1 MRPLV
6 LLWGCLLL
14 PGYEAL
20 MGPKKIR
27 GFEGDTVSL
36 QCTYEEKLREHK
48 KYWCKKGGILV
59 SRCSGIIY
67 AREDGEERTE
77 GRVSI
82 QDDPQKLTLTVTLR
96 ELTLQDS
103 GDYWCGVNI
112 LGIDETFLVSLL
124 VLPGPCCP
132 PSPTP
137 SFQPLATSLQPK
149 AKAWQTQP
157 PASTSPGAHPTVT
170 KQGKT
175 EAEASPFTGTSPP
188 EPAGTSLYTGTSP
201 YAGNTPNEE
210 RPLHRATS
218 PHAGTSRPSTY
229 LDSTSTED
237 PTSRASHSKAHILVP
252 VLVLL
257 VLLLAAGLA
266 VVGRCVLRC
275 RKEVQ
280 LDPKTQNEKV
290 HLSHLNR
297 LGPEYAV
304 VNLAA
309 PPGPRAGPKPSA
321 SPYTEIPEI
330 RRPSQALKEE
340 EASFQDPA
348 GAAKPGPPLHMSEE
362 ELRSSVFIPV

>member
-96 ELTLQDS
+96 ELTQDS

-237 PTSRASHSKAHILVP
+237 PTSSALDTQSHPRASHSKAHILVP

-290 HLSHLNR
+290 HLSHL
-297 LGPEYAV
+297 
-304 VNLAA
+304 
-309 PPGPRAGPKPSA
+309 
-321 SPYTEIPEI
+321 
-330 RRPSQALKEE
+330 ALKEE

>member
-1 MRPLV
+1 MGPLV

-48 KYWCKKGGILV
+48 KYWCKKGGLLV
-59 SRCSGIIY
+59 ARCLGIIY
-67 AREDGEERTE
+67 AREDGQERTE

-82 QDDPQKLTLTVTLR
+82 QDNPQKLTLNVTLR
-96 ELTLQDS
+96 ELTQQDS
-103 GDYWCGVNI
+103 GDYWCGITI

-124 VLPGPCCP
+124 VLPG
-132 PSPTP
+132 
-137 SFQPLATSLQPK
+137 
-149 AKAWQTQP
+149 
-157 PASTSPGAHPTVT
+157 
-170 KQGKT
+170 
-175 EAEASPFTGTSPP
+175 
-188 EPAGTSLYTGTSP
+188 TSP
-201 YAGNTPNEE
+201 YAGTSPNEE
-210 RPLHRATS
+210 PPLHRATS

-237 PTSRASHSKAHILVP
+237 PKSRASHSKAHILAP

-280 LDPKTQNEKV
+280 LDTETQNEKV

-297 LGPEYAV
+297 QAPEYTV
-304 VNLAA
+304 VSLAA

-330 RRPSQALKEE
+330 RSQSQTLKKE

-348 GAAKPGPPLHMSEE
+348 GEANPGPPLHMSEE
-362 ELRSSVFIPV
+362 ELRASVFIPV

>member
-48 KYWCKKGGILV
+48 KYWCRKGGIFV

-67 AREDGEERTE
+67 TREDGQERTE

-82 QDDPQKLTLTVTLR
+82 QDDPQKLTLNVTLR

-103 GDYWCGVNI
+103 GDYWCGVTI
-112 LGIDETFLVSLL
+112 LGIDEAFLVSLL
-124 VLPGPCCP
+124 VLPG
-132 PSPTP
+132 
-137 SFQPLATSLQPK
+137 
-149 AKAWQTQP
+149 
-157 PASTSPGAHPTVT
+157 TSP
-170 KQGKT
+170 
-175 EAEASPFTGTSPP
+175 
-188 EPAGTSLYTGTSP
+188 YTGT
-201 YAGNTPNEE
+201 APNEE
-210 RPLHRATS
+210 PPLHRATS

-237 PTSRASHSKAHILVP
+237 PTSRASHSKARILVP

-321 SPYTEIPEI
+321 SPYTEI

-348 GAAKPGPPLHMSEE
+348 GEAKPGPPLHTSEE

>member
-1 MRPLV
+1 MGPLV

-20 MGPKKIR
+20 MGPKTVR

-36 QCTYEEKLREHK
+36 QCTYEEKLRQHK
-48 KYWCKKGGILV
+48 KYWCKKGGLIV

-67 AREDGEERTE
+67 AREDGQERTE

-82 QDDPQKLTLTVTLR
+82 QDNPQKLTLNVTLR
-96 ELTLQDS
+96 DLTKQDS
-103 GDYWCGVNI
+103 GDYWCGITI
-112 LGIDETFLVSLL
+112 LGIDEAFLVSLL
-124 VLPGPCCP
+124 VLPG
-132 PSPTP
+132 
-137 SFQPLATSLQPK
+137 
-149 AKAWQTQP
+149 
-157 PASTSPGAHPTVT
+157 
-170 KQGKT
+170 
-175 EAEASPFTGTSPP
+175 
-188 EPAGTSLYTGTSP
+188 TSP
-201 YAGNTPNEE
+201 YAGTSPNEE
-210 RPLHRATS
+210 PPLHRATS

-237 PTSRASHSKAHILVP
+237 PKSRASHSKTHILVP

-257 VLLLAAGLA
+257 TLLLAAGLA
-266 VVGRCVLRC
+266 VIGRCVLRC

-280 LDPKTQNEKV
+280 LDTETQNEKV

-297 LGPEYAV
+297 QAPEYAV
-304 VNLAA
+304 VSLAA

-330 RRPSQALKEE
+330 RRQSQTLKKE

-348 GAAKPGPPLHMSEE
+348 GEANPGPPLHMSEE
-362 ELRSSVFIPV
+362 ELRPSVFIPV

>member
-1 MRPLV
+1 MGPLV

-20 MGPKKIR
+20 MGPKNIR

-59 SRCSGIIY
+59 PRCSGIIY
-67 AREDGEERTE
+67 AGEDGQERTE

-82 QDDPQKLTLTVTLR
+82 QDNPQKLLFNVTLR
-96 ELTLQDS
+96 ELTQQDS
-103 GDYWCGVNI
+103 GEYWCGINI
-112 LGIDETFLVSLL
+112 LGIDQTSLVSLL
-124 VLPGPCCP
+124 VLPG
-132 PSPTP
+132 
-137 SFQPLATSLQPK
+137 TS
-149 AKAWQTQP
+149 
-157 PASTSPGAHPTVT
+157 
-170 KQGKT
+170 
-175 EAEASPFTGTSPP
+175 
-188 EPAGTSLYTGTSP
+188 
-201 YAGNTPNEE
+201 PNEE
-210 RPLHRATS
+210 PPLHRATS

-237 PTSRASHSKAHILVP
+237 PMSRASPSKAHILAP

-280 LDPKTQNEKV
+280 LDTETQNEKV
-290 HLSHLNR
+290 HLSHLNHQA
-297 LGPEYAV
+297 PEYAV
-304 VNLAA
+304 VNLTAS
-309 PPGPRAGPKPSA
+309 PGPRASPKPSA

-330 RRPSQALKEE
+330 RRQSQALEE
-340 EASFQDPA
+340 GWRQAWLLPGRERVNCLWVLVRSWGEGQEATGA
-348 GAAKPGPPLHMSEE
+348 GGSLKG
-362 ELRSSVFIPV
+362 RGRV

>member
-1 MRPLV
+1 MGPLV

-20 MGPKKIR
+20 MGPKTVR

-36 QCTYEEKLREHK
+36 QCTYEEKLRQHK
-48 KYWCKKGGILV
+48 KYWCKKGGLIV

-67 AREDGEERTE
+67 AREDGQERTE

-82 QDDPQKLTLTVTLR
+82 QDNPQKLTLNVTLR
-96 ELTLQDS
+96 DLTKQDS
-103 GDYWCGVNI
+103 GDYWCGITI
-112 LGIDETFLVSLL
+112 LGIDEAFLVSLL
-124 VLPGPCCP
+124 VLP
-132 PSPTP
+132 
-137 SFQPLATSLQPK
+137 A
-149 AKAWQTQP
+149 
-157 PASTSPGAHPTVT
+157 SPGVHPTVT

-175 EAEASPFTGTSPP
+175 EAEASPFAGTSPP

-201 YAGNTPNEE
+201 YAGTSPNEE
-210 RPLHRATS
+210 PPLHRATS

-237 PTSRASHSKAHILVP
+237 PKSRASHSKTHILVP

-257 VLLLAAGLA
+257 TLLLAAGLA
-266 VVGRCVLRC
+266 VIGRCVLRC

-280 LDPKTQNEKV
+280 LDTETQNEKV

-297 LGPEYAV
+297 QAPEYAV
-304 VNLAA
+304 VSLAA

-330 RRPSQALKEE
+330 RRQSQTLKKE

-348 GAAKPGPPLHMSEE
+348 GEANPGPPLHMSEE
-362 ELRSSVFIPV
+362 ELRPSVFIPV

>member
-1 MRPLV
+1 MGPLV

-20 MGPKKIR
+20 MGPKTVR

-36 QCTYEEKLREHK
+36 QCTYEEKLRQHK
-48 KYWCKKGGILV
+48 KYWCKKGGLIV

-67 AREDGEERTE
+67 AREDGQERTE

-82 QDDPQKLTLTVTLR
+82 QDNPQKLTLNVTLR
-96 ELTLQDS
+96 DLTKQDS
-103 GDYWCGVNI
+103 GDYWCGITI
-112 LGIDETFLVSLL
+112 LGIDEAFLVSLL

-157 PASTSPGAHPTVT
+157 PASS
-170 KQGKT
+170 
-175 EAEASPFTGTSPP
+175 
-188 EPAGTSLYTGTSP
+188 
-201 YAGNTPNEE
+201 
-210 RPLHRATS
+210 
-218 PHAGTSRPSTY
+218 TSRPSTY

-237 PTSRASHSKAHILVP
+237 PKSRASHSKTHILVP

-257 VLLLAAGLA
+257 TLLLAAGLA
-266 VVGRCVLRC
+266 VIGRCVLRC

-280 LDPKTQNEKV
+280 LDTETQNEKV

-297 LGPEYAV
+297 QAPEYAV
-304 VNLAA
+304 VSLAA

-330 RRPSQALKEE
+330 RRQSQTLKKE

-348 GAAKPGPPLHMSEE
+348 GEANPGPPLHMSEE
-362 ELRSSVFIPV
+362 ELRPSVFIPV

>member
-48 KYWCKKGGILV
+48 KYWCRKGGIFV

-67 AREDGEERTE
+67 TREDGQERTE

-82 QDDPQKLTLTVTLR
+82 QDDPQKLTLNVTLR

-103 GDYWCGVNI
+103 GDYWCGVTI
-112 LGIDETFLVSLL
+112 LGIDEAFLVSLL
-124 VLPGPCCP
+124 VLP
-132 PSPTP
+132 
-137 SFQPLATSLQPK
+137 
-149 AKAWQTQP
+149 
-157 PASTSPGAHPTVT
+157 
-170 KQGKT
+170 
-175 EAEASPFTGTSPP
+175 
-188 EPAGTSLYTGTSP
+188 
-201 YAGNTPNEE
+201 
-210 RPLHRATS
+210 
-218 PHAGTSRPSTY
+218 GTSRPSTY

-237 PTSRASHSKAHILVP
+237 PTSRASHSKARILVP

-321 SPYTEIPEI
+321 SPYTEI

-348 GAAKPGPPLHMSEE
+348 GEAKPGPPLHTSEE

>member
-48 KYWCKKGGILV
+48 KYWCRKGGIFV

-67 AREDGEERTE
+67 AREDGQERTE

-82 QDDPQKLTLTVTLR
+82 QDNPQKLTLTVTLR

-103 GDYWCGVNI
+103 GDYWCGVTI
-112 LGIDETFLVSLL
+112 LGIDETVLVSLL
-124 VLPGPCCP
+124 VLPG
-132 PSPTP
+132 
-137 SFQPLATSLQPK
+137 TS
-149 AKAWQTQP
+149 
-157 PASTSPGAHPTVT
+157 
-170 KQGKT
+170 
-175 EAEASPFTGTSPP
+175 
-188 EPAGTSLYTGTSP
+188 
-201 YAGNTPNEE
+201 PNEE
-210 RPLHRATS
+210 PPLHRATS

-280 LDPKTQNEKV
+280 LDPETQNEKV

-330 RRPSQALKEE
+330 RRPSQTLKEE
-340 EASFQDPA
+340 EASIQDPA
-348 GAAKPGPPLHMSEE
+348 GEANPGPPLHMSEE

>member
-48 KYWCKKGGILV
+48 KYWCRKGGIFV

-67 AREDGEERTE
+67 AREDGQERTE

-82 QDDPQKLTLTVTLR
+82 QDNPQKLTLTVTLR

-103 GDYWCGVNI
+103 GDYWCGVTI
-112 LGIDETFLVSLL
+112 LGIDETVLVSLL

-157 PASTSPGAHPTVT
+157 PASRTS
-170 KQGKT
+170 
-175 EAEASPFTGTSPP
+175 
-188 EPAGTSLYTGTSP
+188 
-201 YAGNTPNEE
+201 PNEE
-210 RPLHRATS
+210 PPLHRATS

-280 LDPKTQNEKV
+280 LDPETQNEKV

-330 RRPSQALKEE
+330 RRPSQTLKEE
-340 EASFQDPA
+340 EASIQDPA
-348 GAAKPGPPLHMSEE
+348 GEANPGPPLHMSEE

>member
-20 MGPKKIR
+20 TGPKKIR
-27 GFEGDTVSL
+27 GFEGGTVAPTRRSG
-36 QCTYEEKLREHK
+36 REHK
-48 KYWCKKGGILV
+48 KYWCRKSGVFL
-59 SRCSGIIY
+59 SRCSGIVY
-67 AREDGEERTE
+67 AREDGQERTE

-82 QDDPQKLTLTVTLR
+82 QDDPQKLTFNVTLR
-96 ELTLQDS
+96 KLTLQDS
-103 GDYWCGVNI
+103 GDYWCGITI

-157 PASTSPGAHPTVT
+157 PALTSPGVHPTVT
-170 KQGKT
+170 KPGKT
-175 EAEASPFTGTSPP
+175 EAEASPFTGPSPS

-201 YAGNTPNEE
+201 YAGTSQNEE
-210 RPLHRATS
+210 PPAHRATS
-218 PHAGTSRPSTY
+218 PHAGTSQPPTYPDSPSAK
-229 LDSTSTED
+229 DSK
-237 PTSRASHSKAHILVP
+237 SRVSDSKARILAP

-257 VLLLAAGLA
+257 ILLLAAGLA
-266 VVGRCVLRC
+266 VVGRCLLRC

-280 LDPKTQNEKV
+280 MATETQKNEKV

-297 LGPEYAV
+297 LVPEYAV

-309 PPGPRAGPKPSA
+309 PAGPRAGPKPSA
-321 SPYTEIPEI
+321 GPYTEIQEI
-330 RRPSQALKEE
+330 RCPSQTLEEE
-340 EASFQDPA
+340 EASLQDPA
-348 GAAKPGPPLHMSEE
+348 AEANPGPPFHVSEE

>member
-48 KYWCKKGGILV
+48 KYWCRKGGIFV

-67 AREDGEERTE
+67 AREDGQERTE

-82 QDDPQKLTLTVTLR
+82 QDNPQKLTLTVTLR

-103 GDYWCGVNI
+103 GDYWCGVTI
-112 LGIDETFLVSLL
+112 LGIDETVLVSLL
-124 VLPGPCCP
+124 VLP
-132 PSPTP
+132 
-137 SFQPLATSLQPK
+137 A
-149 AKAWQTQP
+149 
-157 PASTSPGAHPTVT
+157 SPGAHPTVT

-201 YAGNTPNEE
+201 YAGTSPNEE
-210 RPLHRATS
+210 PPLHRATS

-280 LDPKTQNEKV
+280 LDPETQNEKV

-330 RRPSQALKEE
+330 RRPSQTLKEE
-340 EASFQDPA
+340 EASIQDPA
-348 GAAKPGPPLHMSEE
+348 GEANPGPPLHMSEE

>member
-1 MRPLV
+1 MGPLV

-20 MGPKKIR
+20 MGPKTVR

-36 QCTYEEKLREHK
+36 QCTYEEKLRQHK
-48 KYWCKKGGILV
+48 KYWCKKGGLIV

-67 AREDGEERTE
+67 AREDGQERTE

-82 QDDPQKLTLTVTLR
+82 QDNPQKLTLNVTLR
-96 ELTLQDS
+96 DLTKQDS
-103 GDYWCGVNI
+103 GDYWCGITI
-112 LGIDETFLVSLL
+112 LGIDEAFLVSLL
-124 VLPGPCCP
+124 VLPG
-132 PSPTP
+132 
-137 SFQPLATSLQPK
+137 TS
-149 AKAWQTQP
+149 
-157 PASTSPGAHPTVT
+157 
-170 KQGKT
+170 
-175 EAEASPFTGTSPP
+175 
-188 EPAGTSLYTGTSP
+188 
-201 YAGNTPNEE
+201 PNEE
-210 RPLHRATS
+210 PPLHRATS

-237 PTSRASHSKAHILVP
+237 PKSRASHSKTHILVP

-257 VLLLAAGLA
+257 TLLLAAGLA
-266 VVGRCVLRC
+266 VIGRCVLRC

-280 LDPKTQNEKV
+280 LDTETQNEKV

-297 LGPEYAV
+297 QAPEYAV
-304 VNLAA
+304 VSLAA

-330 RRPSQALKEE
+330 RRQSQTLKKE

-348 GAAKPGPPLHMSEE
+348 GEANPGPPLHMSEE
-362 ELRSSVFIPV
+362 ELRPSVFIPV

>member
-48 KYWCKKGGILV
+48 KYWCRKGGIFV

-67 AREDGEERTE
+67 AREDGQERTE

-82 QDDPQKLTLTVTLR
+82 QDNPQKLTLTVTLR

-103 GDYWCGVNI
+103 GDYWCGVTI
-112 LGIDETFLVSLL
+112 LGIDETVLVSLL
-124 VLPGPCCP
+124 VLPG
-132 PSPTP
+132 
-137 SFQPLATSLQPK
+137 
-149 AKAWQTQP
+149 
-157 PASTSPGAHPTVT
+157 
-170 KQGKT
+170 
-175 EAEASPFTGTSPP
+175 
-188 EPAGTSLYTGTSP
+188 TSP
-201 YAGNTPNEE
+201 YAGTSPNEE
-210 RPLHRATS
+210 PPLHRATS

-280 LDPKTQNEKV
+280 LDPETQNEKV

-330 RRPSQALKEE
+330 RRPSQTLKEE
-340 EASFQDPA
+340 EASIQDPA
-348 GAAKPGPPLHMSEE
+348 GEANPGPPLHMSEE

>member
-48 KYWCKKGGILV
+48 KYWCRKGGIFV

-67 AREDGEERTE
+67 TREDGQERTE

-82 QDDPQKLTLTVTLR
+82 QDDPQKLTLNVTLR

-103 GDYWCGVNI
+103 GDYWCGVTI
-112 LGIDETFLVSLL
+112 LGIDEAFLVSLL
-124 VLPGPCCP
+124 VLP
-132 PSPTP
+132 
-137 SFQPLATSLQPK
+137 A
-149 AKAWQTQP
+149 
-157 PASTSPGAHPTVT
+157 SPGVHPTVT

-201 YAGNTPNEE
+201 YTGTAPNEE
-210 RPLHRATS
+210 PPLHRATS

-237 PTSRASHSKAHILVP
+237 PTSRASHSKARILVP

-321 SPYTEIPEI
+321 SPYTEI

-348 GAAKPGPPLHMSEE
+348 GEAKPGPPLHTSEE

>member
-1 MRPLV
+1 MGPLV

-48 KYWCKKGGILV
+48 KYWCKKGGLLV
-59 SRCSGIIY
+59 ARCLGIIY
-67 AREDGEERTE
+67 AREDGQERTE

-82 QDDPQKLTLTVTLR
+82 QDNPQKLTLNVTLR
-96 ELTLQDS
+96 ELTQQDS
-103 GDYWCGVNI
+103 GDYWCGITI

-157 PASTSPGAHPTVT
+157 PAS
-170 KQGKT
+170 
-175 EAEASPFTGTSPP
+175 
-188 EPAGTSLYTGTSP
+188 
-201 YAGNTPNEE
+201 
-210 RPLHRATS
+210 R
-218 PHAGTSRPSTY
+218 TSRPSTY

-237 PTSRASHSKAHILVP
+237 PKSRASHSKAHILAP

-280 LDPKTQNEKV
+280 LDTETQNEKV

-297 LGPEYAV
+297 QAPEYTV
-304 VNLAA
+304 VSLAA

-330 RRPSQALKEE
+330 RSQSQTLKKE

-348 GAAKPGPPLHMSEE
+348 GEANPGPPLHMSEE
-362 ELRSSVFIPV
+362 ELRASVFIPV

>member
-1 MRPLV
+1 MGPLV

-48 KYWCKKGGILV
+48 KYWCKKGGLLV
-59 SRCSGIIY
+59 ARCLGIIY
-67 AREDGEERTE
+67 AREDGQERTE

-82 QDDPQKLTLTVTLR
+82 QDNPQKLTLNVTLR
-96 ELTLQDS
+96 ELTQQDS
-103 GDYWCGVNI
+103 GDYWCGITI

-124 VLPGPCCP
+124 VLP
-132 PSPTP
+132 
-137 SFQPLATSLQPK
+137 A
-149 AKAWQTQP
+149 
-157 PASTSPGAHPTVT
+157 SPGVRPTVT

-175 EAEASPFTGTSPP
+175 EAEASPFAGTSPP

-201 YAGNTPNEE
+201 YAGTSPNEE
-210 RPLHRATS
+210 PPLHRATS

-237 PTSRASHSKAHILVP
+237 PKSRASHSKAHILAP

-280 LDPKTQNEKV
+280 LDTETQNEKV

-297 LGPEYAV
+297 QAPEYTV
-304 VNLAA
+304 VSLAA

-330 RRPSQALKEE
+330 RSQSQTLKKE

-348 GAAKPGPPLHMSEE
+348 GEANPGPPLHMSEE
-362 ELRSSVFIPV
+362 ELRASVFIPV

>member
-48 KYWCKKGGILV
+48 KYWCRKGGIFV

-67 AREDGEERTE
+67 AREDGQERTE

-82 QDDPQKLTLTVTLR
+82 QDNPQKLTLTVTLR

-103 GDYWCGVNI
+103 GDYWCGVTI
-112 LGIDETFLVSLL
+112 LGIDETVLVSLL
-124 VLPGPCCP
+124 VLP
-132 PSPTP
+132 
-137 SFQPLATSLQPK
+137 
-149 AKAWQTQP
+149 
-157 PASTSPGAHPTVT
+157 
-170 KQGKT
+170 
-175 EAEASPFTGTSPP
+175 
-188 EPAGTSLYTGTSP
+188 
-201 YAGNTPNEE
+201 
-210 RPLHRATS
+210 
-218 PHAGTSRPSTY
+218 GTSRPSTY

-280 LDPKTQNEKV
+280 LDPETQNEKV

-330 RRPSQALKEE
+330 RRPSQTLKEE
-340 EASFQDPA
+340 EASIQDPA
-348 GAAKPGPPLHMSEE
+348 GEANPGPPLHMSEE

>member
-1 MRPLV
+1 MGPLV

-20 MGPKKIR
+20 MGPKNIR

-59 SRCSGIIY
+59 PRCSGIIY
-67 AREDGEERTE
+67 AGEDGQERTE

-82 QDDPQKLTLTVTLR
+82 QDNPQKLLFNVTLR
-96 ELTLQDS
+96 ELTQQDS
-103 GDYWCGVNI
+103 GEYWCGINI
-112 LGIDETFLVSLL
+112 LGIDQTSLVSLL
-124 VLPGPCCP
+124 VLP
-132 PSPTP
+132 
-137 SFQPLATSLQPK
+137 A
-149 AKAWQTQP
+149 
-157 PASTSPGAHPTVT
+157 SPGFHPTVT
-170 KQGKT
+170 TQGKT
-175 EAEASPFTGTSPP
+175 EAAASPFTGTSPP
-188 EPAGTSLYTGTSP
+188 EPAGPSLYTGTSP
-201 YAGNTPNEE
+201 YAGTSPNEE
-210 RPLHRATS
+210 PPLHRATS

-237 PTSRASHSKAHILVP
+237 PMSRASPSKAHILAP

-280 LDPKTQNEKV
+280 LDTETQNEKV
-290 HLSHLNR
+290 HLSHLNHQA
-297 LGPEYAV
+297 PEYAV
-304 VNLAA
+304 VNLTAS
-309 PPGPRAGPKPSA
+309 PGPRASPKPSA

-330 RRPSQALKEE
+330 RRQSQVWTRSSGSK
-340 EASFQDPA
+340 
-348 GAAKPGPPLHMSEE
+348 AAWPGPAWTVRGGGERRFP
-362 ELRSSVFIPV
+362 